1 MRACR
6 VQSQQMKQSGIH
18 AHVLDWTRC
27 DSEMG
32 MRTVAEHET
41 YFDCV
46 LNFHARR
53 EMRWSE
59 AEFVSERGD
68 DPAVD
73 RIRPMAEKE
82 ESRTKRD
89 PAELRGKRSS
99 SSYPILA
106 ASSLKLSSE
115 DVELQSSE

>member
-1 MRACR
+1 M
-6 VQSQQMKQSGIH
+6 
-18 AHVLDWTRC
+18 
-27 DSEMG
+27 
-32 MRTVAEHET
+32 
-41 YFDCV
+41 
-46 LNFHARR
+46 
-53 EMRWSE
+53 
-59 AEFVSERGD
+59 
-68 DPAVD
+68 AV
-73 RIRPMAEKE
+73 KE

>member
-1 MRACR
+1 MYGGGARDLLRLRPEFSRASGDAVVRGR
-6 VQSQQMKQSGIH
+6 VCE
-18 AHVLDWTRC
+18 R
-27 DSEMG
+27 
-32 MRTVAEHET
+32 
-41 YFDCV
+41 
-46 LNFHARR
+46 AR
-53 EMRWSE
+53 
-59 AEFVSERGD
+59 D

-82 ESRTKRD
+82 ESRIKRD